1 MVPLG
6 FLEITVKNEVPTTMF
21 LLGTLFLTVISR
33 ETWRNLL
40 HIIYYD
46 II

>member
-6 FLEITVKNEVPTTMF
+6 FLEITVKNEVPTRMF

-33 ETWRNLL
+33 KPGELVSYNIL
-40 HIIYYD
+40 
-46 II
+46 